1 MSELTEMEKY
11 LQKLFSTAGHD
22 LQKKFLKYTQDFQ
35 RLEAQ
40 KQAAVDK
47 GDMTEEE
54 FAEWRKNKLLYGMH
68 WRRLIDRNTAE
79 LVKYNQTAVKYINGE
94 TPQIFASGYNSVAE
108 QIPDS
113 PVAGFDFELINAD
126 TVNNLIH
133 EEGITLPKKKLD
145 PEKDK
150 QWNAKQINAQI
161 LQGIMQGESIP
172 KMAKRMLTVANSDLA
187 GATRTAR
194 TMHTAAQNCGRQAG
208 YNKAAKD
215 GIIFEKTWLAA
226 NQPGRTRDTHLAL
239 SGTTIPYDEKFV
251 TDAGNELE
259 FPGDW
264 RAPAEEVYNCR
275 CTMITKFKGF
285 MSLKD
290 AENVPDRETPK
301 GNKAEDYEWI
311 GDKTESVEAPEKEE
325 TKEEVKEPTFAD
337 RISSFREELQHESD
351 PVKRDAIINN
361 AGREMVERA
370 KRYPVDMQRIKEE
383 FEKKKQELQN
393 QIETLKQEK
402 RGLTYLRSLISGQ
415 LDKRKE
421 IENRIKEL
429 EKQMCDNNRQRT
441 KDEAQLKEE
450 LKKDLKE
457 MLSEVRSVGTTR
469 DINEFFSQGN
479 KGTKAKEKME
489 IVKKAFQDYPTEWIE
504 KIHKY
509 REDSGLSPIGVLY
522 ADRGFYS
529 HHKGTLNISN
539 RGGDG
544 TLTAYHELGH
554 CMEAHIPEIVDA
566 EKVFYERRTAGE
578 ELKWVGTGKK
588 SEVGR
593 KDNFID
599 AYMGKDYG
607 GSYYELVSMGFEKF
621 YVNPEELLADEDYF
635 NFIAGVLMLC

>member
-11 LQKLFSTAGHD
+11 LKKMFTEAGHD

-40 KQAAVDK
+40 KQAAVDN

-113 PVAGFDFELINAD
+113 PVAGFDFELINAN

-208 YNKAAKD
+208 YNKAAKE
-215 GIIFEKTWLAA
+215 GAIFVKVWLAA
-226 NQPGRTRDTHLAL
+226 HDDRTRSSHAEMDGQTVA
-239 SGTTIPYDEKFV
+239 YDEMFV
-251 TDAGNELE
+251 SPSGAELE

-275 CTMITKFKGF
+275 CTMITKFQGF
-285 MSLKD
+285 KKLKD
-290 AENVPDRETPK
+290 AEDVPDRETPK

-311 GDKTESVEAPEKEE
+311 GDKTANKESEQENESKE
-325 TKEEVKEPTFAD
+325 VFEP
-337 RISSFREELQHESD
+337 
-351 PVKRDAIINN
+351 
-361 AGREMVERA
+361 A
-370 KRYPVDMQRIKEE
+370 K
-383 FEKKKQELQN
+383 N
-393 QIETLKQEK
+393 
-402 RGLTYLRSLISGQ
+402 
-415 LDKRKE
+415 
-421 IENRIKEL
+421 
-429 EKQMCDNNRQRT
+429 
-441 KDEAQLKEE
+441 KDEAEKYALDNKFAAVVDYGKLKIESMNIINQTLKELTDKFPVKSLDFIKYNGRLKSLARSNYRQLEVGSDSKPKQPEQDLAKLKSAYEKAIENIKNSSKTDREKKE
-450 LKKDLKE
+450 LIRKYTYAINVIDERVKYRWFTVMDDDLRATVMHEYGHIVADQYFAQLNRHANPNAWSAECTACRDLVRDTYKEAKKNSDIYKI
-457 MLSEVRSVGTTR
+457 SEYASQ
-469 DINEFFSQGN
+469 DDAEFFAECFVMYN
-479 KGTKAKEKME
+479 IPEEKAKLP
-489 IVKKAFQDYPTEWIE
+489 DYIIEMIE
-504 KIHKY
+504 KVTENGI
-509 REDSGLSPIGVLY
+509 L
-522 ADRGFYS
+522 
-529 HHKGTLNISN
+529 
-539 RGGDG
+539 
-544 TLTAYHELGH
+544 
-554 CMEAHIPEIVDA
+554 
-566 EKVFYERRTAGE
+566 
-578 ELKWVGTGKK
+578 
-588 SEVGR
+588 
-593 KDNFID
+593 
-599 AYMGKDYG
+599 
-607 GSYYELVSMGFEKF
+607 
-621 YVNPEELLADEDYF
+621 
-635 NFIAGVLMLC
+635 